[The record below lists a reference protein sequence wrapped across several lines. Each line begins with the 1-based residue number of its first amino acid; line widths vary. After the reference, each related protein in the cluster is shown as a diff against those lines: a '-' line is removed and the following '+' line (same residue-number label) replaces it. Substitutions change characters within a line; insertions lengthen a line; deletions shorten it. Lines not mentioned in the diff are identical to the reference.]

1 MQSKRNLHYPQ
12 CLQKSELELAAQA
25 EGSVK
30 KSAGT
35 TVETAWNVKK
45 NPSLNGDFGYS
56 ISVTRS
62 GSTEIIL

>member
-30 KSAGT
+30 KSAET

-45 NPSLNGDFGYS
+45 KTLFKWRFWLFHLCNQ
-56 ISVTRS
+56 VW
-62 GSTEIIL
+62 

>member
-30 KSAGT
+30 KSAET

-45 NPSLNGDFGYS
+45 NPL
-56 ISVTRS
+56 
-62 GSTEIIL
+62 